1 MKFILHLRDL
11 PLAWTDLDFRRIE
24 HYQLLHPTESMQSLS
39 EFLSK
44 PFDFNPSKRS
54 FSLKWAI
61 GFVLIAAAARIL
73 PHPVNFTPLGAMA
86 LFGAASISR
95 KWLAVALP
103 IVAFW
108 ISDLF
113 LNNVV
118 YSMYY
123 EGFTWFTP
131 GYLWMYGAMIL
142 TSLIGFGLLGKVSIH
157 RLAGASISSSIV
169 FFLLS
174 NFGVWLG
181 STLYPQTLTGLG
193 ACYVAGLAFLQNSLA
208 GDLFFSAALFGGY
221 AILINRMQTDL
232 EEKAEKVDVRSDF

>member
-1 MKFILHLRDL
+1 MQHLSD
-11 PLAWTDLDFRRIE
+11 
-24 HYQLLHPTESMQSLS
+24 
-39 EFLSK
+39 FLSK
-44 PFDFNPSKRS
+44 TIDFNSQKQS
-54 FSLKWAI
+54 LSLKWAI
-61 GFVLIAAAARIL
+61 GFVIIAALARIL

-95 KWLAVALP
+95 KWIAVLLPLA
-103 IVAFW
+103 AFW

-123 EGFTWFTP
+123 EGFVWFTP
-131 GYLWMYGAMIL
+131 GYIWMYSGMIL
-142 TSLIGFGLLGKVSIH
+142 TSIIGLGILKKVNV
-157 RLAGASISSSIV
+157 RRVVGASLSSSVI

-181 STLYPQTLTGLG
+181 STLYPQTLSGLV

-221 AILINRMQTDL
+221 AYLLNRIGSRFEDET
-232 EEKAEKVDVRSDF
+232 EKVSVRSDH

>member
-1 MKFILHLRDL
+1 MQ
-11 PLAWTDLDFRRIE
+11 
-24 HYQLLHPTESMQSLS
+24 QLSD
-39 EFLSK
+39 FLSK
-44 PFDFNPSKRS
+44 TFEFDTTKHSI
-54 FSLKWAI
+54 SLKWAI

-95 KWLAVALP
+95 KWLAVLLP
-103 IVAFW
+103 LAAFW

-123 EGFTWFTP
+123 EGFVWFTP
-131 GYLWMYGAMIL
+131 GYIWMYSGMVL
-142 TSLIGFGLLGKVSIH
+142 TSMIGLGLLKKVNI
-157 RLAGASISSSIV
+157 RRVVGASLSSSLV

-181 STLYPQTLTGLG
+181 SSFYPQTITGLG
-193 ACYVAGLAFLQNSLA
+193 ACYVAGLAFLQNSIA

-221 AILINRMQTDL
+221 AVLIHRTQTEFDKKT
-232 EEKAEKVDVRSDF
+232 EKISVRSDD